1 MSNNALLQQLSKCRE
16 LLLKKEC
23 IRIDF
28 DNPDFLNNEDYI
40 NLTGISRDQSNTICT
55 LVWKTQEKENIP
67 IEMQ

>member
-16 LLLKKEC
+16 LLLKKEW